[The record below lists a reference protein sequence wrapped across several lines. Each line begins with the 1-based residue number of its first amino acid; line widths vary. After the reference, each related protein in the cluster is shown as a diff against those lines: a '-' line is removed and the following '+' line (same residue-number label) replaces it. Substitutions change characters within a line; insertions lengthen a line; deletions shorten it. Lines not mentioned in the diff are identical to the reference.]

1 MQKNSSKQAPS
12 KKYSQIA
19 EKTKSW
25 HPVARNG
32 WIIKFSIFDGTNFL
46 ITVVSQYTG
55 QALVRHFQDEDDACS
70 FINYIQDL
78 DAEQEI
84 EL

>member
-12 KKYSQIA
+12 KKFSQIA

-25 HPVARNG
+25 YPVARNG
-32 WIIKFSIFDGTNFL
+32 WIIKFSIYDESNFL
-46 ITVVSQYTG
+46 ITIISQYTG
-55 QALVRHFQDEDDACS
+55 QAIIRYFNDEDAACL
-70 FINYIQDL
+70 FINFIQEL
-78 DAEQEI
+78 DPGNLV

>member
-25 HPVARNG
+25 YPVARNG
-32 WIIKFSIFDGTNFL
+32 WIIKFSIFDESNFL
-46 ITVVSQYTG
+46 ITVISQYTG
-55 QALVRHFQDEDDACS
+55 QAIIRYFNDEDDACL
-70 FINYIQDL
+70 FINFIQDL
-78 DAEQEI
+78 DAAQEI
-84 EL
+84 EM

>member
-12 KKYSQIA
+12 KKFSQIA

-32 WIIKFSIFDGTNFL
+32 WIIKFSIFDENNFL
-46 ITVVSQYTG
+46 ITIISQYTG
-55 QALVRHFQDEDDACS
+55 QAIIRYFNDEDAACL
-70 FINYIQDL
+70 FINFVQEL
-78 DAEQEI
+78 DAKQI
-84 EL
+84 LEL